1 MTKSNILFI
10 GMDVHKESI
19 EIAIADDGAHG
30 EVRRYG
36 RIGGTLDA
44 LKKTLRKLVSE
55 DKTLHFCYEAGPC
68 GYELYRYLTGEGHV
82 CIVVAPSLIPKKPGD
97 KVKTD
102 KRDAVQLVRLFR
114 AGELT
119 PVYVPDREDEAIR
132 DLSRARED
140 AMIIQKA
147 ARQRLKSFLLR
158 HNIRY
163 QGRANWSEKHL
174 RWLAD
179 GVRLPTPAQQ
189 VVFQEYVNTVTE
201 AACRMERL
209 VAEIHHHVKTWRL
222 YPVVQALMTMRGVRM
237 IVAVTVIAELGDLT
251 RFENPKQLMSYLGL
265 TPCEYSSGE
274 RQRRGAITKTGNHHA
289 RRILIEAA
297 WSYRFSPKVS
307 PEIQKRQ
314 QNQPL
319 PIRDIAWRAQLRLTK
334 RYKTMIQRGKLPNV
348 VVVAVARELAGFMWA
363 IAQAVPIS
371 NPSRT

>member
-19 EIAIADDGAHG
+19 EIAIADDGAQG

-36 RIGGTLDA
+36 RIGGSLDA
-44 LKKTLRKLVSE
+44 VKKTLRRLVSE
-55 DKTLHFCYEAGPC
+55 NRTLHFCYEAGPC
-68 GYELYRYLTGEGHV
+68 GYELYRYLTDAGHV

-102 KRDAVQLVRLFR
+102 KRDALQLVRLLR

-119 PVYVPDREDEAIR
+119 PVHVPDREDEAIR

-140 AMIIQKA
+140 AMIIQKS

-158 HNIRY
+158 HDIRY

-179 GVRLPTPAQQ
+179 EVRLPNPAQQ

-209 VAEIHHHVKTWRL
+209 VSEIHHHVKTWRF
-222 YPVVQALMTMRGVRM
+222 YPVVGALMTMRGVRL

-251 RFENPKQLMSYLGL
+251 RFDNPKQLMSYLGL
-265 TPCEYSSGE
+265 SPSEHSSGP

-297 WSYRFSPKVS
+297 WSYRFFPKVS
-307 PEIQKRQ
+307 PEIQNRQ
-314 QNQPL
+314 QDQPL
-319 PIRDIAWRAQLRLTK
+319 AIREIAWKAQLRLSK
-334 RYKTMIQRGKLPNV
+334 RYKAMTQRGKSPNL
-348 VVVAVARELAGFMWA
+348 VVVAIARELAGFMWA
-363 IAQAVPIS
+363 IAQAVPLS
-371 NPSRT
+371 GTSRI